1 MMRLFSTKKRQPTA
15 DDDSSRSS
23 GSSQQKGS
31 RKPRKPSATIGNEN
45 NGGAKRPP
53 PSRAR
58 MTDEEL
64 VREWPYLTR
73 KQVEEYKSMFDDLDV
88 EGTGRITAE
97 DIQVRLEQVG
107 SFKTIKQ
114 IKRNLKR
121 YDADG
126 NGTLDFCEFLTL
138 MLHDLNMSNPQETL
152 RNVFLTFDEDRDG
165 KIAAAELKRTME
177 MVGIPVSMRE
187 AKFVIKMA
195 DREGD
200 GELCYDEFVDFVL
213 GADPHPNGSGTEETE
228 TGRGGGAA
236 EKESAGMEYLAP
248 TSLTTRL
255 GRFFRSSN
263 EERTQKDRREED
275 SEIDIL
281 SDEENA
287 VLT

>member
-1 MMRLFSTKKRQPTA
+1 
-15 DDDSSRSS
+15 
-23 GSSQQKGS
+23 
-31 RKPRKPSATIGNEN
+31 
-45 NGGAKRPP
+45 
-53 PSRAR
+53 

-213 GADPHPNGSGTEETE
+213 GADPHPNGPGTEETE

>member
-15 DDDSSRSS
+15 DDSSRSS

-45 NGGAKRPP
+45 GVQNDS
-53 PSRAR
+53 SRG

-88 EGTGRITAE
+88 EGTGRITVKTLGA
-97 DIQVRLEQVG
+97 IEQVG
-107 SFKTIKQ
+107 SLKTIKQ

-165 KIAAAELKRTME
+165 KIAVELRTME
-177 MVGIPVSMRE
+177 MVV
-187 AKFVIKMA
+187 
-195 DREGD
+195 
-200 GELCYDEFVDFVL
+200 
-213 GADPHPNGSGTEETE
+213 
-228 TGRGGGAA
+228 
-236 EKESAGMEYLAP
+236 
-248 TSLTTRL
+248 
-255 GRFFRSSN
+255 FRCPC
-263 EERTQKDRREED
+263 ERRN
-275 SEIDIL
+275 L
-281 SDEENA
+281 
-287 VLT
+287 